1 MVVSVA
7 TVAFEEIEG
16 KAVDKQVQILPGNVV
31 FNIVGLG
38 DKAVTESRERVRSA
52 LVASGLAMPH
62 YCEPRAGRHA
72 EIEQPL
78 RPAGGARRHGGDR
91 RHDGRCARELAL
103 DGTLT
108 PLAGV
113 LPAAVAANARGHG
126 LICPES

>member
-16 KAVDKQVQILPGNVV
+16 KAVDKQVQILPGSLQHRRA
-31 FNIVGLG
+31 LG

-52 LVASGLAMPH
+52 LVASGLAMPD